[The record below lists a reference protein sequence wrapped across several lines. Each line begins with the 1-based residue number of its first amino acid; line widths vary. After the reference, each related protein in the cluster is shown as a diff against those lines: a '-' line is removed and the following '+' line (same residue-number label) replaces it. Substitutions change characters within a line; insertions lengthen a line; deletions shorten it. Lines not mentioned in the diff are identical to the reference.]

1 MLQPL
6 ALPPGLSVRQ
16 VLERVLRLPAVAS
29 KRYLTNKVL
38 PALFFCPFSPLHPSL
53 CSPTPGLPHLGT
65 AAGIHQAQGRSIRAG
80 QPPSGLCPTA
90 HTLSLVCMFVVN

>member
-16 VLERVLRLPAVAS
+16 ALERVLRLPAVAS

-38 PALFFCPFSPLHPSL
+38 PVPPQPSAPSPLLTHPRGWLQGSAR
-53 CSPTPGLPHLGT
+53 PQGE
-65 AAGIHQAQGRSIRAG
+65 AARAG
-80 QPPSGLCPTA
+80 QPP
-90 HTLSLVCMFVVN
+90 

>member
-16 VLERVLRLPAVAS
+16 ALERVLRLPAVAS

-38 PALFFCPFSPLHPSL
+38 PVPRLCPLSPALPPL
-53 CSPTPGLPHLGT
+53 CSPTPGGGCRGPPVPREKRQEQGSHLDGLVPCCHLP
-65 AAGIHQAQGRSIRAG
+65 
-80 QPPSGLCPTA
+80 
-90 HTLSLVCMFVVN
+90 SLVCSG